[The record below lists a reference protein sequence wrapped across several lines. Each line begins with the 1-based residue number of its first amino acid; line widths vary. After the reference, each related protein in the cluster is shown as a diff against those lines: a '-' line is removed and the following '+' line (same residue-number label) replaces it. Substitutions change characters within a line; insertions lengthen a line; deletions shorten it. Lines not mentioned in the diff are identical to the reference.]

1 MARNEWHYPGLLIL
15 SVEVDV
21 LPLEK
26 YLLRLKIHPKGMA
39 ITIPS
44 ALVFF
49 GEKKDFQGC
58 AGIDISNVFDQSC

>member
-1 MARNEWHYPGLLIL
+1 MHLSPEHLRSSKARAPSVSAIGL
-15 SVEVDV
+15 EQT
-21 LPLEK
+21 
-26 YLLRLKIHPKGMA
+26 RLKIHPKGMA